1 MKKVLFTV
9 LAVVGLILAN
19 SQESKAQQ
27 MKIGFFDLET
37 MVQVMPGYRTVDSL
51 LQVYEKDSLQAEY
64 DFYQKEF
71 QRLDSTYKAD
81 STAGKPKNVLDLIAR
96 DRSNIAINLIY
107 WQQISQNKIDN
118 KRNILAAP
126 LIQAVLGAY
135 KKVLDNGKYTLV
147 FKPNVLEL
155 GSKVDNLFVPVAKE
169 LKIQLPDEL
178 GGAGDEPAPA
188 TKPAGGGTKP
198 TGTKPKQ

>member
-1 MKKVLFTV
+1 MKRILFAV
-9 LAVVGLILAN
+9 LALVGLLF
-19 SQESKAQQ
+19 SSRDSKAQAP
-27 MKIGFFDLET
+27 KVGFFDLET

-51 LQVYEKDSLQAEY
+51 LQIYERDSLQDEY
-64 DFYQKEF
+64 DFYQSEF
-71 QRLDSTYKAD
+71 KRLDSTFKAD
-81 STAGKPKNVLDLIAR
+81 SAKGVTKTRLDLLAR

-107 WQQISQNKIDN
+107 WQQIAQNKMDN

-126 LIQAVLGAY
+126 LVQAVLGAY

-155 GSKVDNLFVPVAKE
+155 GSKADNLFVPVAKE

-178 GGAGDEPAPA
+178 GGGQQEPDPA
-188 TKPAGGGTKP
+188 TKNN
-198 TGTKPKQ
+198 TGTKPATNKPKQ